1 MNYMDTNESII
12 RLGNELQNE
21 REKAGITLREMAVK
35 LDVDNSTIS
44 KWETGKNKISAVD
57 LLRYLKVLD
66 IKPDLFFERF

>member
-1 MNYMDTNESII
+1 MDDMTISQKI
-12 RLGNELQNE
+12 GAGLQAE
-21 REKAGITLREMAVK
+21 REKAGITLRTMAVK

-66 IKPDLFFERF
+66 IKADDFFEKF

>member
-1 MNYMDTNESII
+1 MNYMNTNESSI
-12 RLGNELQNE
+12 RLGNELQGE

-66 IKPDLFFERF
+66 IKPDIFFERF

>member
-1 MNYMDTNESII
+1 MNYMNTNESSI
-12 RLGNELQNE
+12 RLGNELQCE

-66 IKPDLFFERF
+66 IKPDIFFERF